1 MPAFRYIASASPAST
16 IEGRMEAPTRAAVV
30 DRLHALGQVP
40 IRVEEI
46 GTTTLSRL
54 LSVDLF
60 GARRISSRSLA
71 LLTSQFGILLRA
83 GLEINSALTVLQELV
98 ENNQAREV
106 LRAVTDKVRG
116 GASLADAMAAQK
128 DVFAP
133 YYVSMI
139 RAGEAG
145 ASLDAVLERL
155 AEFLA
160 RSQATRE
167 HIKSAMVYPILVAL
181 TCCLSIATL
190 VLFVVPRFKPLFE
203 QSGDALPLSARY
215 LLDASDFLRAW
226 WFVLLLAP
234 FLIGFV
240 IRLQLRNPSRRA
252 WRDRWVLKLPL
263 FGTLVRDIEV
273 ARFSRTL
280 GILLKNGVS
289 LLSSLTI
296 TRETIRNAVFVDAVN
311 AVIDRAKAG
320 KGLAEP
326 IRQTKVFPALA
337 VHLVRVGEE
346 SGRQEDML
354 LKIADLL
361 EAETRARIDRLLTL
375 LTPAVTIVLGVVV
388 AGIIMSILTA
398 LLSVYNLTM

>member
-1 MPAFRYIASASPAST
+1 
-16 IEGRMEAPTRAAVV
+16 MEAPTRAAVV

-40 IRVEEI
+40 IRIEEI

-54 LSVDLF
+54 LSADLF

-71 LLTSQFGILLRA
+71 LLTSQFGTLLRA
-83 GLEINSALTVLQELV
+83 GLEIDSALTVLQELV
-98 ENNQAREV
+98 ENNQAREI
-106 LRAVTDKVRG
+106 LRGVTDKVRG

-133 YYVSMI
+133 YYISMI

-215 LLDASDFLRAW
+215 LLNASDFLRAW

-234 FLIGFV
+234 FLVGFV

-296 TRETIRNAVFVDAVN
+296 TRETIRNKVFVDAVN
-311 AVIDRAKAG
+311 SVIDRAKAG

-361 EAETRARIDRLLTL
+361 EAETRSRIDRLLTL

-388 AGIIMSILTA
+388 AAIIMSILTA

>member
-1 MPAFRYIASASPAST
+1 
-16 IEGRMEAPTRAAVV
+16 MEAPTRAAVV

-40 IRVEEI
+40 IRVEEV

-54 LSVDLF
+54 LATDLF
-60 GARRISSRSLA
+60 GARRISPRSLA
-71 LLTSQFGILLRA
+71 LLTSQFGTLLRA
-83 GLEINSALTVLQELV
+83 GLEIDSALTVLQELV
-98 ENNQAREV
+98 ENNQSREV

-215 LLDASDFLRAW
+215 LLNASDFLRAW

-234 FLIGFV
+234 ILIGFA
-240 IRLQLRNPSRRA
+240 IRIRLRNPSSRA
-252 WRDRWVLKLPL
+252 WRDRWVLRLPL
-263 FGTLVRDIEV
+263 FGPLTRDIEV

-289 LLSSLTI
+289 LLSSLSI
-296 TRETIRNAVFVDAVN
+296 TRETIRNVVFVAAIN
-311 AVIDRAKAG
+311 SVIDRAKAG

-326 IRQTKVFPALA
+326 IRQAKVFPPLA
-337 VHLVRVGEE
+337 VHLIRVGEE
-346 SGRQEDML
+346 SGRQDDML

-361 EAETRARIDRLLTL
+361 EAETRSRIDRLLTL

-388 AGIIMSILTA
+388 AAIIMSILTA

>member
-1 MPAFRYIASASPAST
+1 
-16 IEGRMEAPTRAAVV
+16 MEAPTRAAVV

-83 GLEINSALTVLQELV
+83 GLEIDSALTVLQELV

>member
-1 MPAFRYIASASPAST
+1 
-16 IEGRMEAPTRAAVV
+16 
-30 DRLHALGQVP
+30 
-40 IRVEEI
+40 
-46 GTTTLSRL
+46 
-54 LSVDLF
+54 
-60 GARRISSRSLA
+60 
-71 LLTSQFGILLRA
+71 
-83 GLEINSALTVLQELV
+83 
-98 ENNQAREV
+98 
-106 LRAVTDKVRG
+106 
-116 GASLADAMAAQK
+116 
-128 DVFAP
+128 
-133 YYVSMI
+133 MI

-273 ARFSRTL
+273 ARFSRTF

-361 EAETRARIDRLLTL
+361 EAETRAGST
-375 LTPAVTIVLGVVV
+375 GC
-388 AGIIMSILTA
+388 
-398 LLSVYNLTM
+398 

>member
-71 LLTSQFGILLRA
+71 LLTSQFGTLLRA
-83 GLEINSALTVLQELV
+83 GLEIDSALTVLQELV

-160 RSQATRE
+160 RSQATRD

-215 LLDASDFLRAW
+215 LLNASDFLRAW

-296 TRETIRNAVFVDAVN
+296 TRETIRNTVFVDAIN

-361 EAETRARIDRLLTL
+361 EAETRSRIDRLLTL